1 MTAGVP
7 VLLAWARLDEVSPD
21 DAWLGPW
28 ESAHAATLRFPKR
41 RDDWRLGRWAAKR
54 AVAAALHR
62 DDPASVE
69 VRTAGDGA
77 PEVLLDGRH
86 APMSISLS
94 HRDGVAAAVVAGKA
108 VRIGVDLEVVEPR
121 TDAFVRDYLTE
132 GERSFVLEDPGERD
146 LRTALVWAT
155 KEAALKLT
163 RTGLRVDTRSVEARP
178 ALDPGPGGWSR
189 TTATTDGQA
198 FRGRWARREDVVVV
212 VVGDP
217 AIGVPVLVPS
227 RVVGVP

>member
-7 VLLAWARLDEVSPD
+7 VLLAWARHDEVPTGGR
-21 DAWLGPW
+21 WLGPW
-28 ESAHAATLRFPKR
+28 EAARAATLRVPER
-41 RDDWRLGRWAAKR
+41 RDDWLLGRWVAKR
-54 AVAAALHR
+54 AVLAALHR
-62 DDPASVE
+62 DAPASIE
-69 VRTAGDGA
+69 VRAADDGA
-77 PEVLLDGRH
+77 PEVLLDGRP

-94 HRDGVAAAVVAGKA
+94 HREGVAVAVVAGRD

-121 TDAFVRDYLTE
+121 TDAFVRDYLTQA
-132 GERSFVLEDPGERD
+132 ERAFVLADREERD

-189 TTATTDGQA
+189 TTATTDGQT
-198 FRGRWARREDVVVV
+198 FRGRWVRRGDMVVV

-217 AIGVPVLVPS
+217 AVGVPVDLPTE
-227 RVVGVP
+227 VVGAS